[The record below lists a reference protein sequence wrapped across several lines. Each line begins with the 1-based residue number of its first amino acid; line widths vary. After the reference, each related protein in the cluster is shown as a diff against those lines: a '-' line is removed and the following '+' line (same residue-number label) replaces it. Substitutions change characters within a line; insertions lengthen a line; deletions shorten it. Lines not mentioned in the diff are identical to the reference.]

1 MARKS
6 TRRAA
11 GAKTATRK
19 KASATRGQK
28 TAARVAA
35 ATRAREQAA
44 AAKGN
49 PKRRAASPARKK
61 SAAAKKPPAKRP
73 AGSRR
78 PAGLGKHEWYPDSH
92 IREILKTV
100 RSIAFVGAS
109 TRWLRPSYY
118 AMKYLQKKGF
128 KIIPINPAR
137 GGDTVLGEPVYASLK
152 EVPGT
157 IDMVDIFRTSEEAG
171 DIADAAIAVAKEK
184 EVKVLWMQLGVRD
197 DEAAA
202 RAEAAGL
209 TVIMNRC
216 PKIEYGRLSGEL
228 STAGINSRIVTA
240 KTVRGPK
247 A

>member
-1 MARKS
+1 M
-6 TRRAA
+6 
-11 GAKTATRK
+11 
-19 KASATRGQK
+19 
-28 TAARVAA
+28 
-35 ATRAREQAA
+35 
-44 AAKGN
+44 
-49 PKRRAASPARKK
+49 
-61 SAAAKKPPAKRP
+61 
-73 AGSRR
+73 
-78 PAGLGKHEWYPDSH
+78 
-92 IREILKTV
+92 

>member
-1 MARKS
+1 MAQKFTQR
-6 TRRAA
+6 A
-11 GAKTATRK
+11 GAKPTVRK
-19 KASATRGQK
+19 TSSTTRGRK
-28 TAARVAA
+28 NAAAR
-35 ATRAREQAA
+35 
-44 AAKGN
+44 
-49 PKRRAASPARKK
+49 
-61 SAAAKKPPAKRP
+61 KPRAKRP

-78 PAGLGKHEWYPDSH
+78 PAGLGKHEWYSDNH
-92 IREILKTV
+92 IRRILKSV

-137 GGDTVLGEPVYASLK
+137 VGDTVLGETVYANLK
-152 EVPGT
+152 DVPST

-171 DIADAAIAVAKEK
+171 KIADAAIAVAKEK
-184 EVKVLWMQLGVRD
+184 ELKVLWMQLGVRD
-197 DEAAA
+197 DEAAV

>member
-1 MARKS
+1 MSQKIK
-6 TRRAA
+6 RRA
-11 GAKTATRK
+11 GAKTK
-19 KASATRGQK
+19 GCKIASTTRGAK
-28 TAARVAA
+28 TAARDAA
-35 ATRAREQAA
+35 ATRARQQAG

-49 PKRRAASPARKK
+49 PKSRAPARKK
-61 SAAAKKPPAKRP
+61 AAAGKKPPAKRV

-78 PAGLGKHEWYPDSH
+78 PAGLARHEWYSDSH
-92 IREILKTV
+92 IRGILKNV

-137 GGDTVLGEPVYASLK
+137 GGDTVLGERVYASLK
-152 EVPGT
+152 EFPGT

-171 DIADAAIAVAKEK
+171 KITDAAIAVAKDK

>member
-1 MARKS
+1 MARKA
-6 TRRAA
+6 TKGR
-11 GAKTATRK
+11 TRK
-19 KASATRGQK
+19 AASATRAHK
-28 TAARVAA
+28 TAAKVAA
-35 ATRAREQAA
+35 VTRARQQA

-49 PKRRAASPARKK
+49 PKTRVSRRAAKPA
-61 SAAAKKPPAKRP
+61 AKRP

-78 PAGLGKHEWYPDSH
+78 PARLGKHEWYSDSH
-92 IREILKTV
+92 IRGILKNV
-100 RSIAFVGAS
+100 HSIAFVGAS

-152 EVPGT
+152 DVPGD

-171 DIADAAIAVAKEK
+171 GIADAAIAVAKDK
-184 EVKVLWMQLGVRD
+184 NVKVLWMQLGVRD
-197 DEAAA
+197 DEAAV
-202 RAEAAGL
+202 RAETAGL